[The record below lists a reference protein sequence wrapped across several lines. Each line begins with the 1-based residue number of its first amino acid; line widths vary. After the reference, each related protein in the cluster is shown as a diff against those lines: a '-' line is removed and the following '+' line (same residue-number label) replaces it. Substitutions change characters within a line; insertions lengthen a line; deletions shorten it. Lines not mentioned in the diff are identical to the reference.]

1 MPIRCRVWCGALNRA
16 ARTSGDCAPPT
27 VGRQFKSEADA
38 DAFICYLRLTIRT
51 IVLFVNSIMAY
62 SCLFCAGGGRTGRTE
77 EDQSGNEDHAKNAEK
92 GVFKTF
98 RLLPR
103 PRLAPHASARTKPKP
118 VRDSSASPQLRPGR
132 DNPKIVWR
140 FNARGGFGKAKVPQG
155 RLKTGPIPQGW
166 HEFQPSRTSRP
177 APRSNP
183 TLHRSNPSSA
193 LPHAPRPK
201 PRASTQDCAARRQAE
216 TASGRRQQNM
226 TLPLTDPNGP

>member
-1 MPIRCRVWCGALNRA
+1 MRSFAIFDSQYAL
-16 ARTSGDCAPPT
+16 SC
-27 VGRQFKSEADA
+27 S
-38 DAFICYLRLTIRT
+38 LS
-51 IVLFVNSIMAY
+51 IVLWHIVAFFAP
-62 SCLFCAGGGRTGRTE
+62 GGGRTGRTE

-201 PRASTQDCAARRQAE
+201 PRASKQDCAARRQAE

>member
-1 MPIRCRVWCGALNRA
+1 
-16 ARTSGDCAPPT
+16 
-27 VGRQFKSEADA
+27 
-38 DAFICYLRLTIRT
+38 
-51 IVLFVNSIMAY
+51 MAY
-62 SCLFCAGGGRTGRTE
+62 SCLFLRRGGTHGPNRGRPKRKSRKRE
-77 EDQSGNEDHAKNAEK
+77 SGNEDHAKNAEK

-183 TLHRSNPSSA
+183 TLHRSNPATTQPYNRSA
-193 LPHAPRPK
+193 SRPAPRA
-201 PRASTQDCAARRQAE
+201 PRLKTRLCGAAAGGDGE
-216 TASGRRQQNM
+216 WSPPAKYDITIN
-226 TLPLTDPNGP
+226 